1 MNNPSPL
8 NKSKMRLEIQRLLNK
23 ASNAQRKG
31 NYKKARQH
39 SYYAWQLNQHL
50 KSEV

>member
-1 MNNPSPL
+1 MKTPSPL
-8 NKSKMRLEIQRLLNK
+8 NKEKMRLEIQRLLNK

-31 NYKKARQH
+31 KHKKARQH

-50 KSEV
+50 KSEG